1 MKLKRKKAKKVSL
14 LEQRKRTTKSHQQR
28 LRNQRKACL
37 SNPYKILELL
47 MAIMITRVMTRFLL
61 CKGSKRK
68 SREKLALII
77 VTLMWI
83 SKLYQLTL
91 ENSKKLVI

>member
-1 MKLKRKKAKKVSL
+1 
-14 LEQRKRTTKSHQQR
+14 
-28 LRNQRKACL
+28 
-37 SNPYKILELL
+37 
-47 MAIMITRVMTRFLL
+47 MAIMITRVMTRSLL

-83 SKLYQLTL
+83 SKLYLLIL
-91 ENSKKLVI
+91 ENSKKLVT